1 MRMSNTPAR
10 HLFAPF
16 RMGIAAFLFFCSM
29 AGICDAQSARAHDVV
44 CKGGNGDFEAAFQ
57 TGVSVLVGPVRNGRL
72 ATRSCEADL
81 TWNKQILHIAT
92 AAFELDV
99 DGFGVDL
106 GMNVPLVMFQVKKL
120 AADCCMSY
128 QIYVLHKPPK
138 LLRTLTGA
146 EFFSAADTDL
156 DGHVEIWADD
166 AAAVDGFEELT
177 RDQLAFPPTV
187 VLRFVKGKLLD
198 VSSEFQ
204 PYFDLE
210 IAELQAQLDAQKLR
224 DFKNSDGRLPAP
236 VPFTVEGLRRRDY
249 LRGVKAQVLEI
260 VWSYLYSGREQEAWR
275 SLAEMWPSADLDRIH
290 EEILRSRARGI
301 GAQLDG
307 VSTSRPASS
316 TQARIFDTINVP
328 ERAKPEIVVPQP
340 IMLRRSPPLDFSEE
354 SSAFSELMLEL
365 VIDSAGKVR
374 SAQPSG
380 GAAWSDAELKDAVRR
395 WKFIPAFRQGRAV
408 ASRTGLAVS
417 LKR

>member
-1 MRMSNTPAR
+1 MRMRNTPAS

-16 RMGIAAFLFFCSM
+16 RTGVAALLLFCSM
-29 AGICDAQSARAHDVV
+29 AGICDAQSVRAHDVV

-57 TGVSVLVGPVRNGRL
+57 TGVSVSVGPVRNGTL

-81 TWNKQILHIAT
+81 RWNKQTLHIA
-92 AAFELDV
+92 AAASELDV

-106 GMNVPLVMFQVKKL
+106 GMNLPLVMFQVKKL
-120 AADCCMSY
+120 ASDCCMSY

-156 DGHVEIWADD
+156 DGRVEIWADD
-166 AAAVDGFEELT
+166 AASVDGFEDLS
-177 RDQLAFPPTV
+177 RDQLAFPPAI

-198 VSSEFQ
+198 VSSEFL

-210 IAELQAQLDAQKLR
+210 IAELQARLDAQKLR

-260 VWSYLYSGREQEAWR
+260 IWSYLYSGREQEAWR
-275 SLAEMWPSADLDRIH
+275 SLAEMWPSGDLDRIH
-290 EEILRSRARGI
+290 AEILRSRTRGI
-301 GAQLDG
+301 SAQLDG
-307 VSTSRPASS
+307 ASTARPASP

-328 ERAKPEIVVPQP
+328 ARAKPDVVPPEP
-340 IMLRRSPPLDFSEE
+340 IMLRRSPPLDLSEQ
-354 SSAFSELMLEL
+354 SLAFSELMLDL

-374 SAQPSG
+374 SAQPTG
-380 GAAWSDAELKDAVRR
+380 GAPWADAELKDAVRR

>member
-1 MRMSNTPAR
+1 MRNTPAR
-10 HLFAPF
+10 QVFTPF
-16 RMGIAAFLFFCSM
+16 RTGIAALLLFCSI
-29 AGICDAQSARAHDVV
+29 AGICDAQSVRAHDVV

-57 TGVSVLVGPVRNGRL
+57 TGVSLRVGPVRNGAL

-81 TWNKQILHIAT
+81 SWNKQTLHVAT
-92 AAFELDV
+92 AASELDV

-106 GMNVPLVMFQVKKL
+106 GMTLPLVMFQVKKL
-120 AADCCMSY
+120 ASDCCMSY

-156 DGHVEIWADD
+156 DGRVEIWADD
-166 AAAVDGFEELT
+166 AASVDGFEDLS
-177 RDQLAFPPTV
+177 RDQLAFPPAI

-275 SLAEMWPSADLDRIH
+275 SLAEMWPSADLDRIQA
-290 EEILRSRARGI
+290 EILRSRARGI
-301 GAQLDG
+301 SAQLDG
-307 VSTSRPASS
+307 VSTGRLASS
-316 TQARIFDTINVP
+316 TQARIFDAINVP
-328 ERAKPEIVVPQP
+328 ERAKPELVVPQP
-340 IMLRRSPPLDFSEE
+340 IMLRRSAPLHFSEE

-374 SAQPSG
+374 SARPSG

-408 ASRTGLAVS
+408 ASRTGFAVS
-417 LKR
+417 LRR

>member
-1 MRMSNTPAR
+1 
-10 HLFAPF
+10 
-16 RMGIAAFLFFCSM
+16 
-29 AGICDAQSARAHDVV
+29 
-44 CKGGNGDFEAAFQ
+44 
-57 TGVSVLVGPVRNGRL
+57 
-72 ATRSCEADL
+72 
-81 TWNKQILHIAT
+81 
-92 AAFELDV
+92 
-99 DGFGVDL
+99 
-106 GMNVPLVMFQVKKL
+106 
-120 AADCCMSY
+120 
-128 QIYVLHKPPK
+128 
-138 LLRTLTGA
+138 
-146 EFFSAADTDL
+146 
-156 DGHVEIWADD
+156 
-166 AAAVDGFEELT
+166 
-177 RDQLAFPPTV
+177 
-187 VLRFVKGKLLD
+187 
-198 VSSEFQ
+198 
-204 PYFDLE
+204 
-210 IAELQAQLDAQKLR
+210 
-224 DFKNSDGRLPAP
+224 
-236 VPFTVEGLRRRDY
+236 VEGLRRRDY

-307 VSTSRPASS
+307 VSTARPASS
-316 TQARIFDTINVP
+316 SQARIFDAINVP
-328 ERAKPEIVVPQP
+328 ERAKPELVVPQP